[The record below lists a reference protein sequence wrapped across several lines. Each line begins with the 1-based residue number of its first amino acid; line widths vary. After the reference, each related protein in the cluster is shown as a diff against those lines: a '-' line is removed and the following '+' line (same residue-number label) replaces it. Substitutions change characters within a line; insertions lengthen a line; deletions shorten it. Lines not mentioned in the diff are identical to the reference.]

1 MATRAAPNRILSRML
16 ERLYASI
23 AGGPSINCRPHNSR
37 QRIDLSL
44 MSALADA
51 TPGSLLVGLLSDGA
65 EASITARVPPPPG
78 AESSRFG
85 TRSKRPTPQPTDS
98 APPDAAK
105 DEGLARQRRDY
116 AQQQSLLGKLR
127 VIIDEARTYE
137 NDTGVY
143 VLNVGFPVLSLPPGA
158 GAAGMGSVGRRV
170 MAPVAFVPVAVT
182 VRAGATPVV
191 DLACKEGEVD
201 RVVPN
206 EALLAWLEQQ
216 TGRARPENLYSD
228 EEGRDPWK
236 EIRALVAHAT
246 ASLGM
251 AMPETFASESQPG
264 SLELVPIPRADD
276 APPKPTV
283 LMSAVLGLFPASNQ
297 GLLSDTKAMNAASEP
312 PKGPIESFL
321 RAGVSLDAPPDGPGE
336 GAQADA
342 PRGSVK
348 ARDFASERF
357 VAPVDPCQAHAVEL
371 ARSSAGLV
379 VHGPPGTGKSQTITN
394 IISDHLARGERVLFV
409 CDKRTA
415 LDVVFNR
422 LEHVGL
428 GGLCAL
434 IHDPQR
440 DQRDL
445 YMSIRQQVEN
455 LVEAAPAPRPR
466 TAATDRLAKIDAEL
480 IQIHGELTQVHRALM
495 EDADGPGGLSHS
507 LHELV
512 GRWLELSLG
521 RDGEAGLEGGPQQEA
536 ARQLGASIPHHA
548 LAETTRP
555 VREMLRRSLA
565 IGWRGHPW
573 VGAVNLSIA
582 QFLDVPMEQIR
593 GTCGALPR
601 LAEQADST
609 RHDSIAPF
617 SPSISLEQQS
627 QGRSALARV
636 LARALE
642 ESDEAVRAR
651 WAASRPD
658 EARHAQ
664 QSLAAIA
671 PAMESL
677 RSGPLDA
684 ELLASI
690 AGRSPSAS
698 LLTDQ
703 IASLERYLAVAG
715 SFWSFLAFSRKSAAS
730 GVLASLGLSLS
741 AENAT
746 RAAGFLGR
754 LRAAVVVEQT
764 LANLSGRAAR
774 PSGQIDVGSLIREH
788 ASHEP
793 AITLLSMVQEPGSA
807 SLQSH
812 VREALRAGAGSVEA
826 RTLTDGL
833 ERSVVRAQAL
843 SRLELALAQANL
855 FSPAWLAEQA
865 ASARKGHAALPTM
878 QALVERLPQLEEV
891 VRVQDLLERE
901 PDAARRAALGA
912 LLASGLGEEEAMVAL
927 ERASLHAE
935 ITRRLTAA
943 PQVRTLD
950 PKRMA
955 DQMERLRTLQAS
967 KYPLVVEGIT
977 QRWQQAWRERL
988 VASTGNRLSS
998 LGAQVKQRLMTKGK
1012 NAMRLRQVMALGRT
1026 IDGGDPIMDL
1036 RPVWMASPET
1046 VAQVFPREAV
1056 FDVVIF
1062 DEASQLRLEDSLPV
1076 LTRARRF
1083 VVAGD
1088 PKQLPP
1094 TRFFES
1100 ALAESE
1106 QEEVETDQDLF
1117 EVSQREIEDLLS
1129 GALSLDIQQSY
1140 LDVHYR
1146 SRNADLIGFSNQH
1159 FYGSRLQAIPA
1170 HPRNIVA
1177 AAAVE
1182 IRHVGGVYE
1191 DRTNLAEADAAVALV
1206 RELLGRPKPPSI
1218 GIGCFNVAQRDLIV
1232 ERLDEAAEQDA
1243 KFAKLLAEARERRG
1257 SGSFDGLFVKNLENI
1272 QGDERDHIIISTTYG
1287 PDPKGRFYR
1296 RFGPL
1301 AMPGGGRRLN
1311 VLVTRARE
1319 AVHLLTSIPRSE
1331 YAALPQPPEGTA
1343 PGGGWLL
1350 FAYLQ
1355 FADALAARASSNSGP
1370 SPLAMV
1376 SDGSANASPVAR
1388 ALSQHLSRI
1397 CPEADTA
1404 LNCGNEGFRIDLA
1417 HLPAG
1422 VPTSEAIGV
1431 ICDGS
1436 RYSAA
1441 STDSVGWDVFRC
1453 SILEG
1458 QGWKLRRVWA
1468 PELFRDAQGCID
1480 RLRRP

>member
-1 MATRAAPNRILSRML
+1 ML

-44 MSALADA
+44 LTALADVK
-51 TPGSLLVGLLSDGA
+51 PGALLSGLLSSEA
-65 EASITARVPPPPG
+65 TASITARVAPPPG
-78 AESSRFG
+78 TESGRFG
-85 TRSKRPTPQPTDS
+85 SRSKRPAAENGQDTADS
-98 APPDAAK
+98 SGKDDAISK
-105 DEGLARQRRDY
+105 QRRDY

-143 VLNVGFPVLSLPPGA
+143 VLNVGFPILSLPPGA
-158 GAAGMGSVGRRV
+158 GAAGVGAVGRRV

-182 VRAGATPVV
+182 VRAGATPVI

-201 RVVPN
+201 RVMPN

-216 TGRARPENLYSD
+216 TGRPRPDNLYSD

-236 EIRALVAHAT
+236 ELRALVTHVT
-246 ASLGM
+246 TTL
-251 AMPETFASESQPG
+251 AMPMPDGFASGAAPESI
-264 SLELVPIPRADD
+264 ELASVPRADD
-276 APPKPTV
+276 APAKPTI

-297 GLLSDTKAMNAASEP
+297 GLLSDTKAMNASAEP

-321 RAGVSLDAPPDGPGE
+321 RAGVSLE
-336 GAQADA
+336 VQADDEPGSGQTSA
-342 PRGSVK
+342 PSPRVAD
-348 ARDFASERF
+348 ARDFANERF
-357 VAPVDPCQAHAVEL
+357 VAPVDPCQARAVEL
-371 ARSSAGLV
+371 ARTSAGLV

-422 LEHVGL
+422 LDHVGL

-445 YMSIRQQVEN
+445 YMSIRQQLEA
-455 LVEAAPAPRPR
+455 LVEGTPVAKPR
-466 TAATDRLAKIDAEL
+466 TTATDKLAKIDAEL
-480 IQIHGELTQVHRALM
+480 IQIHAELTAIHRALM
-495 EDADGPGGLSHS
+495 DGPEASGQGGQS

-512 GRWLELSLG
+512 GRWLDLSLG
-521 RDGEAGLEGGPQQEA
+521 HEPTPQEDA
-536 ARQLGASIPHHA
+536 ARQLGTATPLQD
-548 LAETTRP
+548 LADAERP
-555 VREMLRRSLA
+555 VREMLRRA
-565 IGWRGHPW
+565 VAVEWRGHPW
-573 VGAVNLSIA
+573 AGAIGLNLA
-582 QFLDVPMEQIR
+582 QFLDRPMEQIR
-593 GTCGALPR
+593 ATCAGLPR
-601 LAEQADST
+601 LGEQADAT
-609 RHDSIAPF
+609 RYESIAPF
-617 SPSISLEQQS
+617 SATTSLDQQAAARASIASM
-627 QGRSALARV
+627 
-636 LARALE
+636 LARALA
-642 ESDEAVRAR
+642 ESDDPTRRR
-651 WAASRPD
+651 WATARPD
-658 EARHAQ
+658 EVRHAQ
-664 QSLAAIA
+664 QSLAAVA

-677 RSGPLDA
+677 RAGPLDA
-684 ELLASI
+684 ELLAAI

-715 SFWSFLAFSRKSAAS
+715 SFWQFLAFSRKSAAS

-741 AENAT
+741 AANAS
-746 RAAGFLGR
+746 RAATFLGR
-754 LRAAVVVEQT
+754 LRAAVVVEQS
-764 LANLSGRAAR
+764 LAMLSGRTAR
-774 PSGQIDVGSLIREH
+774 PSAQIDVGSLIREH
-788 ASHEP
+788 GAHEP
-793 AITLLSMVQEPGSA
+793 VLALLSQSQEPSVEM
-807 SLQSH
+807 LQGP
-812 VREALRAGAGSVEA
+812 VREALRSGPGSSEA
-826 RTLTDGL
+826 RSLADGL
-833 ERSVVRAQAL
+833 DRSALRAQAL
-843 SRLELALAQANL
+843 TRLELSLAQAGL
-855 FSPAWLAEQA
+855 FAPAWLAEQA
-865 ASARKGHAALPTM
+865 ASARKGHAALPAM
-878 QALVERLPQLEEV
+878 QALVDRLPQLDEV
-891 VRVQDLLERE
+891 VRVRDLLDRE
-901 PDAARRAALGA
+901 PDPSRRSTLGS
-912 LLASGLGEEEAMVAL
+912 LLESGLSEEEAMPAI

-935 ITRRLTAA
+935 ISRRLAAA
-943 PQVRTLD
+943 PAIRTLD
-950 PKRMA
+950 PKRAA
-955 DQMERLRTLQAS
+955 DQMDRLRTLQSS
-967 KYPLVVEGIT
+967 KFPLVVDAVSL
-977 QRWQQAWRERL
+977 RWDQVWRERL

-1012 NAMRLRQVMALGRT
+1012 NAMRLRQVMALGRG
-1026 IDGGDPIMDL
+1026 IEGGDPIMDL

-1062 DEASQLRLEDSLPV
+1062 DEASQLRLEDSLPI
-1076 LTRARRF
+1076 LTRAKRF
-1083 VVAGD
+1083 VIAGD

-1117 EVSQREIEDLLS
+1117 EVSQREIEDLLT

-1146 SRNADLIGFSNQH
+1146 SRNADLIGFSNEH

-1170 HPRNIVA
+1170 HPRNIVSTP
-1177 AAAVE
+1177 AVRL
-1182 IRHVGGVYE
+1182 RHVGGVYQ
-1191 DRTNLAEADAAVALV
+1191 DRTNSAEADAAVELV
-1206 RELLGRPKPPSI
+1206 RELLARPKAPSI

-1232 ERLDEAAEQDA
+1232 ERLDEAAEQDP

-1257 SGSFDGLFVKNLENI
+1257 TGSFDGLFVKNLENI

-1287 PDPKGRFYR
+1287 PDAKGRFYR

-1331 YAALPQPPEGTA
+1331 YAALPQAPEGST

-1350 FAYLQ
+1350 FAYLK
-1355 FADALAARASSNSGP
+1355 FADDLAAGSDAPARP
-1370 SPLAMV
+1370 STLAMV
-1376 SDGSANASPVAR
+1376 ADGSPRASPIAVALAR
-1388 ALSQHLSRI
+1388 HLAVAS
-1397 CPEADTA
+1397 PDGDTA
-1404 LNCGNEGFRIDLA
+1404 VNCGNEGFRIDLA

-1422 VPTSEAIGV
+1422 AATSEAIGV
-1431 ICDGS
+1431 LCDGA
-1436 RYSAA
+1436 RYLPA
-1441 STDSVGWDVFRC
+1441 SGDPVGWDAFRC

-1468 PELFRDAQGCID
+1468 PEVFRDAQACVE
-1480 RLRRP
+1480 RLRRA